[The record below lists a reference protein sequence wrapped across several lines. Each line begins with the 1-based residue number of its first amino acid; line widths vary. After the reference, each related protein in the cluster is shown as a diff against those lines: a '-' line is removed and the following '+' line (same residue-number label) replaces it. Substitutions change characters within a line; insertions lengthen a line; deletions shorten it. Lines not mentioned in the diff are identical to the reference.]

1 MVILKSATN
10 MTVKEN
16 DQFYTSCPILNG
28 TVVTGT
34 YDFSLLAQKSKHE
47 FRPEINENHTI
58 SQKLRKALFL

>member
-28 TVVTGT
+28 TVATGT
-34 YDFSLLAQKSKHE
+34 YDFSLLA
-47 FRPEINENHTI
+47 
-58 SQKLRKALFL
+58 